1 MTDEVRAA
9 LDAAA
14 ALVGPERVT
23 AEVGNNTGLFRRRNV
38 FGVVRPRSAKDVQRL
53 TEIFGG
59 NGSAALYAFSTGRN
73 WGLGSREPADENV
86 VALDLSGLDE
96 VRAIDVEAG
105 WAVVEPGVTQGR
117 MAELLDGT
125 TRMMNVTASS
135 AHSSVLGNALD
146 RGVGLRHLRV
156 EDLMGLEVVLPDG
169 ELVRVGWWPDS
180 QRATAVYPHGVGP
193 SLVQLFVQ
201 SNFGVV
207 TAATVRLLPRPEAVR
222 VIRLE
227 FEPGQYAEAVGHLRR
242 WVAQGLVS
250 GVLKV
255 YNPAAARGYGVT
267 SGRYLAH
274 VCVDGTAR
282 AVDALVDVIA
292 AEAGDAGV
300 FAEVSTTD
308 SVDPASPHH
317 EVTTLVER
325 SYLGDPDV
333 TDRVF
338 EEKMGMPADQ
348 LDDRMGFL
356 FFLPLVP
363 FAPEQLS
370 AADTLVRGISAE
382 AGIPCGA
389 TLNVL
394 GPDVVDFVVTM
405 KFDRERDAAAAHRAL
420 DLLYERFTEAGFLPY
435 RLDIDHHDWIDRC
448 DHHPTARAFVR
459 RLKKLLD
466 PTSVIAPGRYF

>member
-1 MTDEVRAA
+1 MTVEVRAA
-9 LDAAA
+9 LDAAT
-14 ALVGPERVT
+14 ALVGSERVT
-23 AEVGNNTGLFRRRNV
+23 AELGNNTGLFRRRNV
-38 FGVVRPRSAKDVQRL
+38 FGVVRPRSVKDVQRL
-53 TEIFGG
+53 TEIFGETG
-59 NGSAALYAFSTGRN
+59 AAALHAFSTGRN

-86 VALDLSGLDE
+86 VVLDLSGLDE
-96 VRAIDVEAG
+96 VRAIDVDAG

-201 SNFGVV
+201 SNLGVV

-227 FEPGQYAEAVGHLRR
+227 FEPDRYADAVGHLRR

-255 YNPAAARGYGVT
+255 YNQAAARGYGVT

-282 AVDALVDVIA
+282 AVDALVGVIA
-292 AEAGDAGV
+292 EEAADAGV

-308 SVDPASPHH
+308 AVDPASPHH

-348 LDDRMGFL
+348 LDERMGFL

-363 FAPEQLS
+363 FAADRLS
-370 AADTLVRGISAE
+370 AADALVRGISAE

-435 RLDIDHHDWIDRC
+435 RLDVDHHDWIDRC
-448 DHHPTARAFVR
+448 DHHPTARAFAR

>member
-1 MTDEVRAA
+1 MTDDLPAA
-9 LDAAA
+9 LAAA
-14 ALVGPERVT
+14 TALVGPDRVT
-23 AEVGNNTGLFRRRNV
+23 SDVGNNTGLFRRRNV

-53 TEIFGG
+53 TDIFGG
-59 NGSAALYAFSTGRN
+59 TGSATLHAFSTGRN

-86 VALDLSGLDE
+86 VALDLSDLDE
-96 VRAIDVEAG
+96 VRAIDVDAG

-117 MAELLDGT
+117 MAQLLDGT
-125 TRMMNVTASS
+125 TRMMNVTSSS

-146 RGVGLRHLRV
+146 RGIGLRHQRV

-169 ELVRVGWWPDS
+169 ELVRVGWWPDA
-180 QRATAVYPHGVGP
+180 QRTTPVYSHGLGP

-201 SNFGVV
+201 SNLGVV
-207 TAATVRLLPRPEAVR
+207 TAATVRLLPRPEALR

-227 FEPGQYAEAVGHLRR
+227 FEPDQFAEAVGHLRR

-255 YNPAAARGYGVT
+255 YSPAAARGYGVT
-267 SGRYLAH
+267 SGRFLAH

-282 AVDALVDVIA
+282 SVAALVDVIA
-292 AEAGDAGV
+292 EEAGDAGV

-308 SVDPASPHH
+308 AVDPDSPHH
-317 EVTTLVER
+317 QVTTLVEQ

-333 TDRVF
+333 TDTVF
-338 EEKMGMPADQ
+338 EAKMGMSADQ

-363 FAPEQLS
+363 FTPDHLGTAER
-370 AADTLVRGISAE
+370 LVREISAE
-382 AGIPCGA
+382 TGIGCGA

-394 GPDVVDFVVTM
+394 GPEVVDFVVAM
-405 KFDRERDAAAAHRAL
+405 RFDRERDADAAHRAL

-435 RLDIDHHDWIDRC
+435 RLDIDHHDLIDRC
-448 DHHPTARAFVR
+448 DHDPTARAFAR

-466 PTSVIAPGRYF
+466 PKSVIAPGRYF

>member
-1 MTDEVRAA
+1 MTDDLHVG
-9 LDAAA
+9 LDAAR
-14 ALVGPERVT
+14 ALVGADRVT
-23 AEVGNNTGLFRRRNV
+23 SDVGNNTGVFRRRNV
-38 FGVVRPRSAKDVQRL
+38 FGVVRPRSVKDVQRL
-53 TEIFGG
+53 TDIFGSD
-59 NGSAALYAFSTGRN
+59 GSAALHAFSTGRN
-73 WGLGSREPADENV
+73 WGLGSREPADDDV
-86 VALDLSGLDE
+86 VVLDLSDLNE
-96 VRAIDVEAG
+96 VRAIDVDAG

-125 TRMMNVTASS
+125 TRMINVTVSS

-146 RGVGLRHLRV
+146 RGIGLRHQRV

-180 QRATAVYPHGVGP
+180 QRTTPVYPHGVGP

-201 SNFGVV
+201 SNLGIV

-222 VIRLE
+222 LVWLE
-227 FEPGQYAEAVGHLRR
+227 FEPGKYAEAIGHLRR

-255 YNPAAARGYGVT
+255 YSPAAARGYGVT
-267 SGRYLAH
+267 AEHFLAH

-292 AEAGDAGV
+292 AEAADAGA
-300 FAEVSTTD
+300 FAEVSTTH
-308 SVDPASPHH
+308 SADPDSPHH

-333 TDRVF
+333 TDTVF
-338 EEKMGMPADQ
+338 EAKMGMPADE

-356 FFLPLVP
+356 FFLPLVQ
-363 FAPEQLS
+363 FTPEHLG
-370 AADTLVRGISAE
+370 AADALVREVSAE
-382 AGIPCGA
+382 SGIPCGA
-389 TLNVL
+389 TLNAL

-420 DLLYERFTEAGFLPY
+420 DLLYERFTDAGYLPY

-448 DHHPTARAFVR
+448 DHDPTARTFTR

-466 PTSVIAPGRYF
+466 PTSVIAPGRYY

>member
-9 LDAAA
+9 LDAAT

-23 AEVGNNTGLFRRRNV
+23 DELGNNTGLFRRRNV

-59 NGSAALYAFSTGRN
+59 NGSAALHAFSTGRN

-180 QRATAVYPHGVGP
+180 QRATAVYPHGLGP

-201 SNFGVV
+201 SNLGVV
-207 TAATVRLLPRPEAVR
+207 TAATVRLLPRPEALR
-222 VIRLE
+222 VVRLE
-227 FEPGQYAEAVGHLRR
+227 FEPDQYAEVAGHLRR

-255 YNPAAARGYGVT
+255 YNPAAARGYGIT

-282 AVDALVDVIA
+282 AVDALVAVIA
-292 AEAGDAGV
+292 EEAGDAGV

-308 SVDPASPHH
+308 SADPASPHH
-317 EVTTLVER
+317 QVTTLVER

-333 TDRVF
+333 TDTVF

-363 FAPEQLS
+363 FAPDQLS

-405 KFDRERDAAAAHRAL
+405 KFDRERDAVAAHRAL

-448 DHHPTARAFVR
+448 DHHPTARAFAR

>member
-9 LDAAA
+9 LDAAT
-14 ALVGPERVT
+14 ALVGPVRVT
-23 AEVGNNTGLFRRRNV
+23 AELGNNTGLFRRRNV
-38 FGVVRPRSAKDVQRL
+38 FGVVRPRSVKDVQRL
-53 TEIFGG
+53 TDIFGG
-59 NGSAALYAFSTGRN
+59 NGSAALHAFSTGRN

-86 VALDLSGLDE
+86 VALDLSDLDE
-96 VRAIDVEAG
+96 VRAIDVDAG

-125 TRMMNVTASS
+125 TRMMNVTSSS

-146 RGVGLRHLRV
+146 RGVGLRHQRV

-180 QRATAVYPHGVGP
+180 HRATAVYPHGLGP

-201 SNFGVV
+201 SNLGIV

-222 VIRLE
+222 VVRLE
-227 FEPGQYAEAVGHLRR
+227 FEPDQLADAVGHLRR

-250 GVLKV
+250 AVLKV
-255 YNPAAARGYGVT
+255 YSPVAARGYGVS
-267 SGRYLAH
+267 SGRFLVH

-308 SVDPASPHH
+308 SADPAAPHH
-317 EVTTLVER
+317 TVTTLVER
-325 SYLGDPDV
+325 SYQGDPDV
-333 TDRVF
+333 TDAVF
-338 EEKMGMPADQ
+338 EAKMGMPADQ
-348 LDDRMGFL
+348 LDDRLGFL
-356 FFLPLVP
+356 FFTPLVP
-363 FAPEQLS
+363 FDPDHLGT
-370 AADTLVRGISAE
+370 ADTLVRGVSAE
-382 AGIPCGA
+382 TGIVCGA

-394 GPDVVDFVVTM
+394 GPDVVDFVVAM

-435 RLDIDHHDWIDRC
+435 RFDIDHHDWIDRC
-448 DHHPTARAFVR
+448 DHDPTARAFAR